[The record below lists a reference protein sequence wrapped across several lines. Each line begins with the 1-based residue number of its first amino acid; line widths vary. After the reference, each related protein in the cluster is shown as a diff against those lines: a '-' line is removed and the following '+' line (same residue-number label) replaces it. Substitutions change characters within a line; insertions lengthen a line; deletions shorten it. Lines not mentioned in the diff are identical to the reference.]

1 MIPVLGK
8 CGKTTRVA
16 LRKALE
22 CLTCHPRVRLLAR
35 ATLSRAI
42 VDSFANSWESDAR
55 CAFVLQSSLQTFDAK
70 LCSFSNNFA
79 GNVFSEP
86 RSIET
91 LSAALSQESTIT
103 LERVARGTNLI
114 HAWIINEAFE
124 SVARGK
130 SLMHAWITNEALG
143 TVSQRDS
150 WLFAAIPEH
159 KSQNSHYNEM
169 CLHPVHWKISWMK
182 QNALLKEFPSLFRF
196 LTERQQSRPLSRI
209 RSTLNTQD
217 IFNDKTQTVT
227 CSDVFRATLSP
238 YFSMEYILK

>member
-1 MIPVLGK
+1 MAKRHESRWEKLSNVSLVIH
-8 CGKTTRVA
+8 A
-16 LRKALE
+16 FI
-22 CLTCHPRVRLLAR
+22 RLLAR

-42 VDSFANSWESDAR
+42 VDSLANSWESDAR

-70 LCSFSNNFA
+70 LYSFPNNFA
-79 GNVFSEP
+79 GNAFSEP

-159 KSQNSHYNEM
+159 KSQNSHYN
-169 CLHPVHWKISWMK
+169 
-182 QNALLKEFPSLFRF
+182 
-196 LTERQQSRPLSRI
+196 
-209 RSTLNTQD
+209 
-217 IFNDKTQTVT
+217 
-227 CSDVFRATLSP
+227 
-238 YFSMEYILK
+238 

>member
-1 MIPVLGK
+1 MVTWHRWWSTWNMFTHLAFQCLHGCPREHLAIDEALYSVAVFQWFLCLWEGIFRLVLGK

-86 RSIET
+86 RSKET
-91 LSAALSQESTIT
+91 LSAVLSQESTIT

-124 SVARGK
+124 SVVRGK
-130 SLMHAWITNEALG
+130 SLMHAWIIKEALG
-143 TVSQRDS
+143 SVSHRDS
-150 WLFAAIPEH
+150 WLFVAIPEH
-159 KSQNSHYNEM
+159 KSQNSHYN
-169 CLHPVHWKISWMK
+169 
-182 QNALLKEFPSLFRF
+182 
-196 LTERQQSRPLSRI
+196 
-209 RSTLNTQD
+209 
-217 IFNDKTQTVT
+217 
-227 CSDVFRATLSP
+227 
-238 YFSMEYILK
+238 